1 MSRNKTDRCAYIQ
14 ALGDD
19 VRIVTGDKVIEVPK
33 NTVMS
38 HPFSTNFH
46 VEGDAVLHTF
56 FGSIHLRGEEDQ
68 K

>member
-1 MSRNKTDRCAYIQ
+1 MSRFKTDRCAYIQ
-14 ALGDD
+14 AVGDD
-19 VRIVTGDKVIEVPK
+19 VRIVAGDKTIDVPK
-33 NTVMS
+33 NTVMA

-56 FGSIHLRGEEDQ
+56 YGSIHLRGGEGE